1 MSIFNRLKINITN
14 NIYDL
19 KDITFD
25 IEDYSEMNLIDEYEY
40 NQLKLLIS
48 EQTYIKNKVYSY
60 NINDSLLLEQLI
72 AKKIYPLKTIYQLV
86 IDYRI
91 DNKISRNDF
100 KKLLLDIHNQYE

>member
-48 EQTYIKNKVYSY
+48 EQSYIENKIYSY

-72 AKKIYPLKTIYQLV
+72 AKKIYPLKTIYQLI

>member
-48 EQTYIKNKVYSY
+48 EQTYIENKVYSY
-60 NINDSLLLEQLI
+60 NVNDSLLLEQLI
-72 AKKIYPLKTIYQLV
+72 VKKIYPLKTIYQLI

-91 DNKISRNDF
+91 DNKISRTDF

>member
-48 EQTYIKNKVYSY
+48 EQSYIENKIYSY
-60 NINDSLLLEQLI
+60 DINNSLLLEQLI
-72 AKKIYPLKTIYQLV
+72 AKKIYPLKTIYQLI

>member
-48 EQTYIKNKVYSY
+48 EQTYIENKVYSY
-60 NINDSLLLEQLI
+60 NVNDSLLLEQLI
-72 AKKIYPLKTIYQLV
+72 VKNIYPLKTIYQLI

-91 DNKISRNDF
+91 DNKISRTDF